1 MWGLKGK
8 LDELKIFNSELIEKL
23 VVSLLHLLTFSD
35 HNYNNDNYFLSYFI
49 LFYCFEEKSGRGRF
63 DCQRQG

>member
-23 VVSLLHLLTFSD
+23 VVSLLHLLTVSD
-35 HNYNNDNYFLSYFI
+35 TNNNNNNIVLFLCL
-49 LFYCFEEKSGRGRF
+49 LFLEKSGRGCF